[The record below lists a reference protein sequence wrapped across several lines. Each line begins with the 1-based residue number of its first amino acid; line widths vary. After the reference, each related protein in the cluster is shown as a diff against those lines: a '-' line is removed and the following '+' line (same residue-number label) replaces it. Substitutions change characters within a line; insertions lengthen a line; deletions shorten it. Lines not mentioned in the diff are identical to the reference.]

1 MLRCYTSARGTDSL
15 ARHGQPGEAIGA
27 KGAGKP
33 TLRYLHASKMR
44 QPQGFA
50 HASWAYPGS
59 GRLICLS
66 KTVNLPACIDRSATA
81 TENEFRE
88 PRMKMRD
95 SRNTTNA
102 KGGAKRIWECVRT
115 YSERSFIW
123 QIAICQLRGVFRAT
137 DTGIAKYEPTWTIS
151 YQQFGLVLA

>member
-1 MLRCYTSARGTDSL
+1 
-15 ARHGQPGEAIGA
+15 
-27 KGAGKP
+27 
-33 TLRYLHASKMR
+33 MR

-102 KGGAKRIWECVRT
+102 KGVRNGYGNVSDVLGT
-115 YSERSFIW
+115 VFHLANSYLS
-123 QIAICQLRGVFRAT
+123 ATGVFRAT

-151 YQQFGLVLA
+151 YQQFDLVLA